1 VLFETVARS
10 AQKST
15 VVLDVGVTKHE
26 SPDVRRAQIL
36 AALARVIA
44 RDGVLAVS
52 VRSVAAEAGLSAG
65 ALRHHFP
72 TQESLLGATAAAG
85 LQATLLRPADAPG
98 ADPEVRLGAAV
109 EQFLPLGAAGLDA
122 QRVLV
127 GLVAVSSALPAVGVT
142 VAELSARAREQ
153 VRGWFDGDAAADR
166 ADEVLAV
173 VDGLALQLLVGS
185 VTPERARALVAR
197 RCREWAA
204 DLAPG

>member
-1 VLFETVARS
+1 MLFATVAQS
-10 AQKST
+10 AEKST

-36 AALARVIA
+36 GALARVIA

-52 VRSVAAEAGLSAG
+52 VRSVAAEAGLSPG

-85 LQATLLRPADAPG
+85 LGAVLLAPG
-98 ADPEVRLGAAV
+98 EVDHPDPAQRLARAV
-109 EQFLPLGAAGLDA
+109 EQFLPLAPGGLDA

-142 VAELSARAREQ
+142 VAELSAQAREQ
-153 VRGWFDGDAAADR
+153 VRGWFTGADAAAV
-166 ADEVLAV
+166 ADDVLAV

-197 RCREWAA
+197 RCRAWAA
-204 DLAPG
+204 DLAG